1 MSSSKD
7 PSRLIEGDRST
18 ASLLKTYAARTGAK
32 GHEDGAAWQRLQPA
46 LDERLPARRSL
57 AQARL
62 LAGALTAALGLFGL
76 ARSTMSSQGHIPAAA
91 PRAMDGAMD
100 TEGSLGGGGASGAV
114 DGDSRGVGGMEGAS
128 GAACRAYECV

>member
-1 MSSSKD
+1 MTSARD
-7 PSRLIEGDRST
+7 PVRLTEGDRST
-18 ASLLKTYAARTGAK
+18 GALLEAYAVRTRAK
-32 GHEDGAAWQRLQPA
+32 AHEDGAAWQRLQPA

-76 ARSTMSSQGHIPAAA
+76 ARSTISSTGPIPTAV
-91 PRAMDGAMD
+91 P
-100 TEGSLGGGGASGAV
+100 GAV
-114 DGDSRGVGGMEGAS
+114 DGDGALGMGGASGSVDSDSRGAGGMEGAS